1 MKAFSPEMFTEQAQA
16 SLRQEAYKLCNNS
29 ASAISSILEFEDT
42 MLENELELRRDE
54 YIRLLEAKR
63 QDLELIDE
71 GFLAGLAL
79 SALIGSVIGFIA
91 SLINLI
97 FNKSKTVEFTFKIP
111 KFDSSKVKDSYG
123 TDSFRTDD
131 FKQVKHAGCDNVPC
145 WNPVLNPQI
154 LLPDRFKQI
163 KQHYTNATL
172 ITSAEFKQRA
182 ESANI
187 SIIKF
192 AYPNLKLVSGDFDC
206 MEDVIKMGAETEHL
220 ISSVLKKMPDWDKSE
235 TLAKMDDLA
244 DRLDKIEKDIKLLD
258 SSGSKETTIMNAW
271 EYLNQKFDWY
281 YNHYNGVWYFNDP
294 KENPMLGKLNQYCT
308 ALYNASK
315 KNRSEDI
322 TTLDQQQAKNYITAQ
337 RLLNKY
343 ANVCINI
350 TMAMLKAYN
359 NYWNMVK
366 AEIQQMNRISARVF
380 TNTINA
386 NQESA
391 IAYSE
396 SVLEELNYYVLDIDT
411 EFYEQSINDTIARMS
426 IYEHKMQMKAM
437 NEEALIFSE
446 NISDYEKFQKLQA
459 VNEALNDK
467 IKRGYYN
474 TIAALKEIF
483 RKFMEKLNANFT
495 TTKHYLDQYQKIIMN
510 TDFINYQLKFQDLYT
525 GIDRVYTADVPAMN
539 YNTLAQDAPDFN
551 TFFKKVVSR
560 LNGGGDPAISIKQDQ
575 VQTVGDASTYFK
587 SYFCMQDHEI
597 EKNGKWFQQNI
608 KKFFDFLYDIRK
620 INRVIKDSLNEIDK
634 SVNSI
639 MKQAGVN
646 QQGPE
651 PGATEKA
658 AAAPV
663 QANADSAVFSI
674 LYNKYFTLNESGVL
688 VEAEIEE
695 PDAQPK
701 PASPSQNMK
710 NINTTGN
717 EDNSNAATDNRATVT
732 DRVKIYADVCSSML
746 KAKMS
751 ACEFIRNELMTV
763 IRRHVQDHINTRPQQ
778 QQQAQQPQQGTQPPA
793 KK

>member
-29 ASAISSILEFEDT
+29 ESAISSILEFEDT

-91 SLINLI
+91 SLINLV

-220 ISSVLKKMPDWDKSE
+220 ISSVLKKMPDWDKPE

-258 SSGSKETTIMNAW
+258 SSGSKETTIMNTW

-510 TDFINYQLKFQDLYT
+510 TDFINYQLKFQDIYT

-658 AAAPV
+658 AASV
-663 QANADSAVFSI
+663 QTNADSAVFSI

-717 EDNSNAATDNRATVT
+717 EDNSNATTDNRATVT

-763 IRRHVQDHINTRPQQ
+763 IRRHVQDHINTQPQQ